1 MLAVNAILA
10 AALGAM
16 WLGPQGLLRHT
27 DWQAPAPQA
36 PNLDDAAKAALVANP
51 ALSRPYPEVGER
63 PLFAASRQPGSTPK
77 PEDAASAPPPP
88 IALDKMV
95 LTGIVAGPRLTGV
108 LAQVDGESR
117 FLRKGDQVGDWSLD
131 AIKGRDVTFVQ
142 QGGESRTLSLNPSF
156 IEGAEAPANA
166 AANAQANVQAAK
178 RPTTTSPQSSNHPRQ
193 APSTPA
199 AVRPTPVPPIGTA
212 PAAAN
217 AQTADRQPKGNSG
230 RVSFGGRRAVEATPE
245 AKPAGGAK

>member
-1 MLAVNAILA
+1 
-10 AALGAM
+10 
-16 WLGPQGLLRHT
+16 
-27 DWQAPAPQA
+27 
-36 PNLDDAAKAALVANP
+36 
-51 ALSRPYPEVGER
+51 
-63 PLFAASRQPGSTPK
+63 
-77 PEDAASAPPPP
+77 
-88 IALDKMV
+88 MV

-178 RPTTTSPQSSNHPRQ
+178 RPTTTSPQS
-193 APSTPA
+193 
-199 AVRPTPVPPIGTA
+199 PVPTIGSS